1 MKFAEQ
7 AGLNKAQVLPLF
19 RTSDKDRFSF
29 IFQGVIIAENL
40 EQNKLDRTTSEN
52 LFLKLFSTEFHTAE
66 HPKRPTGNYFLY
78 HPVCFRQTCTLTP
91 HTLPSQSLGTPPRTL
106 QQSPP
111 KACWRNQAPQP
122 HQGRTL
128 QHPALKLRLW
138 AQLAG
143 SRASRAV
150 QTHLTHSKQMC
161 CFRVQSSHGSDLSG
175 A

>member
-29 IFQGVIIAENL
+29 IFQVITAENL

-66 HPKRPTGNYFLY
+66 YPKRPTGNYFLSALSALGR
-78 HPVCFRQTCTLTP
+78 HVPLH
-91 HTLPSQSLGTPPRTL
+91 HTLPSQSLGTPPSTL

-111 KACWRNQAPQP
+111 KACWRDQAPQP

-128 QHPALKLRLW
+128 QHPALKLRL
-138 AQLAG
+138 
-143 SRASRAV
+143 
-150 QTHLTHSKQMC
+150 
-161 CFRVQSSHGSDLSG
+161 
-175 A
+175 